1 MAHAG
6 RARNKRLTGR
16 QRGTP
21 SAHRLNLSPTSVT
34 RRPPRGVGNRRSSRD
49 DDDVTFCIGIRVDEG
64 IVALADTQIVR
75 GDHVSTK
82 FKLSELHIGDR
93 SALIMTSGLRSVR
106 DKIVARLEDAV
117 ADGSVE
123 CDRMHQL
130 ASEFGALLRTVRAE
144 DEASLVAGGLTFNL
158 HAILA
163 GRLPGDQEPVVL
175 EVFPEGNWVDVTT
188 DAPYFVIGR
197 SFYGKPILDRLL
209 RHNTPIDEALS
220 LAYLAFDATRTS
232 VTDVDFPIDV
242 AVMGVTETSF
252 RKARFTAN
260 DLAQAR
266 EHWQTRLSQ
275 VVRELPNQWSSGLLP
290 THLAPSAR
298 LAPPTPDRT

>member
-1 MAHAG
+1 M
-6 RARNKRLTGR
+6 
-16 QRGTP
+16 
-21 SAHRLNLSPTSVT
+21 
-34 RRPPRGVGNRRSSRD
+34 
-49 DDDVTFCIGIRVDEG
+49 TFCIGIRVDEG

-75 GDHVSTK
+75 GHHVSTK

-106 DKIVARLEDAV
+106 DKVVARLEDAV
-117 ADGSVE
+117 ADGSAE
-123 CDRMHQL
+123 CARMHQL
-130 ASEFGALLRTVRAE
+130 ASEFGALLRIVRAE
-144 DEASLVAGGLTFNL
+144 DEESLVAGGLTFNL

-209 RHNTPIDEALS
+209 RHDTPIDEALS

-242 AVMGVTETSF
+242 AVMGVKETSF
-252 RKARFTAN
+252 RKARFTAD

-266 EHWQTRLSQ
+266 DHWQTRLSE
-275 VVRELPNQWSSGLLP
+275 VVRELPNQWAVGLLP
-290 THLAPSAR
+290 THLVPATR
-298 LAPPTPDRT
+298 LAPSSTPHT

>member
-1 MAHAG
+1 M
-6 RARNKRLTGR
+6 
-16 QRGTP
+16 
-21 SAHRLNLSPTSVT
+21 
-34 RRPPRGVGNRRSSRD
+34 
-49 DDDVTFCIGIRVDEG
+49 TFCIGIRVDEG

-82 FKLSELHIGDR
+82 FKLSELQVGDR
-93 SALIMTSGLRSVR
+93 CALIMTSGLRSVR
-106 DKIVARLEDAV
+106 DKVVARLEDAV
-117 ADGSVE
+117 ADGSVAV
-123 CDRMHQL
+123 DRMHQL
-130 ASEFGALLRTVRAE
+130 ASAFGGLLRAVRAE
-144 DEASLVAGGLTFNL
+144 DEASLVAGGLKFNL

-209 RHNTPIDEALS
+209 RHDTPIDDALL

-242 AVMGVTETSF
+242 AVMGTADTSF
-252 RKARFTAN
+252 RKARFTAD
-260 DLAQAR
+260 DLAR
-266 EHWQTRLSQ
+266 TRDHWQTRLSE
-275 VVRELPNQWSSGLLP
+275 VVRELPSEWTLGLLP
-290 THLAPSAR
+290 IR
-298 LAPPTPDRT
+298 VPTPLERP

>member
-1 MAHAG
+1 MRKWSVP
-6 RARNKRLTGR
+6 RA
-16 QRGTP
+16 
-21 SAHRLNLSPTSVT
+21 SPG
-34 RRPPRGVGNRRSSRD
+34 GVGNGRSPRD
-49 DDDVTFCIGIRVDEG
+49 DGAVTFCIGIRVDDG

-130 ASEFGALLRTVRAE
+130 ASAFGALLRKVRKE

-209 RHNTPIDEALS
+209 RHDTPIDEALS

-242 AVMGVTETSF
+242 AVMGVTETGF
-252 RKARFTAN
+252 RKARFTVD
-260 DLAQAR
+260 DLAQAH
-266 EHWQTRLSQ
+266 EHWQTRLAE
-275 VVRELPNQWSSGLLP
+275 VVRELPNAWATGLLP
-290 THLAPSAR
+290 ANGPRSAHPAP
-298 LAPPTPDRT
+298 APMDRT

>member
-1 MAHAG
+1 MNMPSER
-6 RARNKRLTGR
+6 RARRCPRCPVGL
-16 QRGTP
+16 GTV
-21 SAHRLNLSPTSVT
+21 ARHTMMSP
-34 RRPPRGVGNRRSSRD
+34 
-49 DDDVTFCIGIRVDEG
+49 VTFCIGIRVDDG

-106 DKIVARLEDAV
+106 DKIVARLEDAI
-117 ADGSVE
+117 ADGSIE

-130 ASEFGALLRTVRAE
+130 ASAFGSLLRTVRAE

-242 AVMGVTETSF
+242 AVMGLAETSF
-252 RKARFTAN
+252 RKGRFTAD
-260 DLAQAR
+260 DLAQAHD
-266 EHWQTRLSQ
+266 HWQSRLAE
-275 VVRELPNQWSSGLLP
+275 VVRELPNDWATGLLP
-290 THLAPSAR
+290 NHRAPSTQER
-298 LAPPTPDRT
+298 P